1 VEIHYTNGGGAAGLP
16 VSVSALMRNKYVNFA
31 DYDDFSF
38 NPPRPQQQSASGDE
52 EDQEGELARRS
63 EKLVA
68 DKLPM
73 TLDKDG
79 NGKVTIKNCRR

>member
-1 VEIHYTNGGGAAGLP
+1 VT
-16 VSVSALMRNKYVNFA
+16 RRKT
-31 DYDDFSF
+31 
-38 NPPRPQQQSASGDE
+38 RKASSRDE
-52 EDQEGELARRS
+52 A

-68 DKLPM
+68 DKLPL